1 MKKDGVTD
9 PFAETPDEP
18 DESDNPVSQPE
29 QSDEAGSQSSQTG
42 QSNSSVIPG
51 NQTTGN
57 TSAEASSDSGNTRQY
72 DQSNLPRILTRDT
85 VKADR
90 DHVHQLFV
98 YDDTHQSEKEARRE
112 LEDRLGEDIYK
123 LDVREAIYLAGMQ
136 NLDDAEAV
144 LREWGADI

>member
-9 PFAETPDEP
+9 PFAETEDEP
-18 DESDNPVSQPE
+18 DESDSQVSQPT
-29 QSDEAGSQSSQTG
+29 QSDEPNRETSHTTQSDQP
-42 QSNSSVIPG
+42 VIPDR
-51 NQTTGN
+51 QN
-57 TSAEASSDSGNTRQY
+57 TENTEKETSSSLSNTRKY
-72 DQSNLPRILTRDT
+72 DQSDLPRILTRDT

-112 LEDRLGEDIYK
+112 LEDRLGDGIYK